1 MFFPLPYLAPGKDVE
16 QWCSSCFL
24 DPNQQAVAYLMYE
37 GQGTRMPRD
46 GLCADCGKRPER

>member
-37 GQGTRMPRD
+37 GQETRMPRD
-46 GLCADCGKRPER
+46 GLCADCGKRLGR

>member
-37 GQGTRMPRD
+37 GQETRMPRAYAQ
-46 GLCADCGKRPER
+46 GYTATMKL